1 MNALKERILDV
12 GIDRTAKLW
21 NCSSRTATRKRDDTG
36 SIRVDEIRQFAKVK
50 RFTVTECFE
59 IVNGRRP
66 TLKEL
71 EEAI

>member
-1 MNALKERILDV
+1 MNTLKERILDA
-12 GIDRTAKLW
+12 GLEETAKLW
-21 NCSSRTATRKRDDTG
+21 CCSTRTASRKREDTG